1 MPGNL
6 KWTVSSKNNS
16 WTYFNM
22 KYLGCQW
29 ALLIYMKVVTVL
41 IPTEANGY
49 INTIEANGP
58 INEGGSSSS
67 LLLVFPDCHL
77 P

>member
-16 WTYFNM
+16 WTCFNM

-29 ALLIYMKVVTVL
+29 ALLIYKKVVTVL
-41 IPTEANGY
+41 IPIKANDS
-49 INTIEANGP
+49 INTTEANGP
-58 INEGGSSSS
+58 INVGGASS
-67 LLLVFPDCHL
+67 LLLIFPDCHF

>member
-6 KWTVSSKNNS
+6 TWTVSSKNNS
-16 WTYFNM
+16 WTCFNM

-29 ALLIYMKVVTVL
+29 ALLIYKKVVTVL
-41 IPTEANGY
+41 IPIEANDS
-49 INTIEANGP
+49 INTTEANGP
-58 INEGGSSSS
+58 INVGGASS
-67 LLLVFPDCHL
+67 LLLVFPDGHF